1 MITVDAKNIHTFTFS
16 YGWQLFSGAN
26 SLTLSSAC
34 SKWGYWKFSNLSFS
48 NFSILWIQI
57 PVKSSGRTYRRSY
70 FYLNNI
76 LKLKKESSAKTFITT
91 RATRHPGPQGLTY
104 CNSVC
109 NYIISQKSLYINEK
123 TLPAPEHTLYIFVVL
138 YIQWRLL
145 PVCLFYTYYN
155 CCC

>member
-16 YGWQLFSGAN
+16 YGWQLFSGAY

-104 CNSVC
+104 CSWILHIWCQTKWNE
-109 NYIISQKSLYINEK
+109 SQFCANILVSPRQDEKSRTPVFKYTHK
-123 TLPAPEHTLYIFVVL
+123 TSFSTL
-138 YIQWRLL
+138 
-145 PVCLFYTYYN
+145 
-155 CCC
+155 

>member
-1 MITVDAKNIHTFTFS
+1 MIENEFFWHGCMGITYMITVDAKNIHTFTFS
-16 YGWQLFSGAN
+16 YGWQLFSGAY

-104 CNSVC
+104 CNW
-109 NYIISQKSLYINEK
+109 
-123 TLPAPEHTLYIFVVL
+123 TLFIFALRPGLEVSEQG
-138 YIQWRLL
+138 IGASSRARPQ
-145 PVCLFYTYYN
+145 
-155 CCC
+155 

>member
-1 MITVDAKNIHTFTFS
+1 MFTVDAKNIHTITFS
-16 YGWQLFSGAN
+16 NGWQLFSGAN

-91 RATRHPGPQGLTY
+91 RATRHLGPQGLTY
-104 CNSVC
+104 CIWILDCLGTVNLKLFLQVPSPTGEMDDLLYFLWINSDLFLA
-109 NYIISQKSLYINEK
+109 Q
-123 TLPAPEHTLYIFVVL
+123 
-138 YIQWRLL
+138 LL
-145 PVCLFYTYYN
+145 CWKIMI
-155 CCC
+155 